1 MDIEVLLS
9 HLKWLFMRMT
19 IINLAI
25 FILAAVLSMTMKNFI
40 VRIHGSM
47 FGLSPEFIKG
57 ALYGFL
63 GVYKIVLIVFI
74 FVPWIALLLMP

>member
-1 MDIEVLLS
+1 MP
-9 HLKWLFMRMT
+9 KKR
-19 IINLAI
+19 
-25 FILAAVLSMTMKNFI
+25 ILPGKSERVPLYFI